1 MKMKVSL
8 TIATLITVI
17 SIHTFAEEPP
27 AQNTKAKTPVT
38 YEQTMKNY
46 ANKTKDVQKD
56 LDKAAKE
63 RQKQL
68 EAADKAL
75 DSN

>member
-1 MKMKVSL
+1 MKSFWIFAL
-8 TIATLITVI
+8 LITLTGI
-17 SIHTFAEEPP
+17 KSFAEETP
-27 AQNTKAKTPVT
+27 QQKINAKPSAT

-46 ANKTKDVQKD
+46 ANKTKEVKKD
-56 LDKAAKE
+56 LDKASQE

>member
-1 MKMKVSL
+1 MKFSL
-8 TIATLITVI
+8 AVASLITVM
-17 SIHTFAEEPP
+17 SIASFAEET
-27 AQNTKAKTPVT
+27 ASQNTKTKTPVS

-46 ANKTKDVQKD
+46 ANKTKEVQKD

-68 EAADKAL
+68 EATDKAL